1 MIIALSPSSM
11 DKALN
16 RALAD
21 MRAHGCVVRES
32 TTVIESAKDN
42 SRWSGK
48 KSNGKDSWELV
59 KHKAESYN
67 ATF

>member
-1 MIIALSPSSM
+1 MKSDA
-11 DKALN
+11 ALN

-21 MRAHGCVVRES
+21 MRAHGCVVSLS
-32 TTVIESAKDN
+32 TADIIAAKDG
-42 SRWSGK
+42 STWTGK
-48 KSNGKDSWELV
+48 KSNGKDSWELI